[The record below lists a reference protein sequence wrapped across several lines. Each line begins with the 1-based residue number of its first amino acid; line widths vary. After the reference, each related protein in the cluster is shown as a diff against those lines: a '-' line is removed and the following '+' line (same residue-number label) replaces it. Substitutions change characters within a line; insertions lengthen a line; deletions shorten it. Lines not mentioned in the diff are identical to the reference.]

1 MLRAMTDHPRSPL
14 RLLHQMARSGG
25 TVISRCLA
33 CMSGVALLS
42 EVHARATG
50 FVDPL
55 AQAQAWFAPFGRA
68 EWEAL
73 CARGPAAP
81 LGHGGGAGRPVRAVP
96 SCDGPPPAR
105 PVPQRVRGPVAAR
118 PPRHRSLFSRLPS
131 IRRAGREAGLRA
143 VRGF

>member
-73 CARGPAAP
+73 CARGPLPFADAIAAIEP
-81 LGHGGGAGRPVRAVP
+81 ALRGRGLALV
-96 SCDGPPPAR
+96 
-105 PVPQRVRGPVAAR
+105 
-118 PPRHRSLFSRLPS
+118 L
-131 IRRAGREAGLRA
+131 REWS
-143 VRGF
+143 